1 MRRQLLGLVTRLLL
15 SSAVWSAAFL
25 LLVSNSESESLK
37 AEQGRNLQFVEY
49 HGNLQYNALT
59 TYKEKSLESKK
70 KFGINSK
77 IHHVDFK
84 MIYR

>member
-1 MRRQLLGLVTRLLL
+1 MK
-15 SSAVWSAAFL
+15 AVSWELAAKIEYRELAVKAFL

-37 AEQGRNLQFVEY
+37 AEQGGNLQFVEY

-59 TYKEKSLESKK
+59 TYIRKKVWNRKK

-84 MIYR
+84 